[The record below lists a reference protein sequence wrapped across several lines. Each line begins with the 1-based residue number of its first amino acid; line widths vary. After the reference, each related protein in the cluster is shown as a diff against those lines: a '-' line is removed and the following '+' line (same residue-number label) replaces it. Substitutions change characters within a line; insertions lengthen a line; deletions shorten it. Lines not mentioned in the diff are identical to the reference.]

1 MQKMTPEFFK
11 GIRDGETE
19 MLELALERYA
29 PIIWKIYR
37 AHPVW
42 LAADEWSQDCRIA
55 LYNTAQGLTT
65 ESFGAFTNYFCISIQ
80 RQMWKYWRENEQRR
94 ELTCNIASYG
104 ESIQR
109 IGQDRPTITQLM
121 NVNDIIATL
130 TENEQKVIM
139 MYAAGYSTNEI
150 AGIFDTVPSTVRS
163 RIMWIRRRVQAGN
176 S

>member
-1 MQKMTPEFFK
+1 
-11 GIRDGETE
+11 
-19 MLELALERYA
+19 
-29 PIIWKIYR
+29 
-37 AHPVW
+37 
-42 LAADEWSQDCRIA
+42 
-55 LYNTAQGLTT
+55 
-65 ESFGAFTNYFCISIQ
+65 
-80 RQMWKYWRENEQRR
+80 
-94 ELTCNIASYG
+94 